1 MDNRAFFDI
10 MQNQKFRDFMTFLM
24 EDLARIYSTNSE
36 GNQFFEGRRS
46 IGLELRGRLKSVS
59 QEYRIDF
66 PELGIFYKGVK

>member
-1 MDNRAFFDI
+1 
-10 MQNQKFRDFMTFLM
+10 MQNQKFRDFMIFLM

-36 GNQFFEGRRS
+36 ANQFFEGRRS

-59 QEYRIDF
+59 QEYKVDF

>member
-1 MDNRAFFDI
+1 MDNRALFDLI
-10 MQNQKFRDFMTFLM
+10 QNQKFRDFMIFLM

-46 IGLELRGRLKSVS
+46 IGLELRGRLNSVS
-59 QEYRIDF
+59 QEYKVDF

>member
-1 MDNRAFFDI
+1 VDNRALFDI
-10 MQNQKFRDFMTFLM
+10 MQNQKFRDFMIFLM
-24 EDLARIYSTNSE
+24 EDLSRIYSTNLE

-59 QEYRIDF
+59 QEYKIDF